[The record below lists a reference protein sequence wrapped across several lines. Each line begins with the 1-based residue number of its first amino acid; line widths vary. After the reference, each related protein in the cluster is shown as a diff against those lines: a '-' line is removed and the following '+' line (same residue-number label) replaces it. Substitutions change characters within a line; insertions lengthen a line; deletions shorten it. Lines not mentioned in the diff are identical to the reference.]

1 VGRRRPAERI
11 APDVRAIIDRHAPH
25 ALILDDF
32 HHRLLGRSKRTPFPS
47 AEIERTLAGAPAQQP

>member
-1 VGRRRPAERI
+1 VRI